1 MPMPALLRQC
11 EALIM
16 HLLLIGLESIALVVG
31 SLAAAIMLCS
41 LLWCLFRLLRHPA
54 WAALAIL
61 VLVALACTGHLP
73 ASPFLQMMLA
83 FAAIGAIPLWAEG
96 RAWRRPTG
104 ANAPRRHSAEPA
116 PAHVIPKRPGFSRYP
131 AIVAC
136 IGEDRRAERAE
147 VRMVA
152 QRIWRET
159 YEPQGA
165 RSNATPSFALR
176 RRILR
181 AAKYATSGQNSG

>member
-1 MPMPALLRQC
+1 
-11 EALIM
+11 M
-16 HLLLIGLESIALVVG
+16 HLLLIALESIALVVG
-31 SLAAAIMLCS
+31 SLAAAILLCW
-41 LLWCLFRLLRHPA
+41 LLWFLFRLLRHPA

-83 FAAIGAIPLWAEG
+83 FAALGAIPLWTEG
-96 RAWRRPTG
+96 RAWRRQAK
-104 ANAPRRHSAEPA
+104 ANALPKRSAEPS
-116 PAHVIPKRPGFSRYP
+116 PADVIPNRPGFGRYP

-181 AAKYATSGQNSG
+181 AAQYAMSGQIRAHR